1 MRTALFLAVMF
12 FPAFAFSLDVYVAPL
27 LYIDET
33 EEFSRDTGRAQS
45 DLLSSLWAVETGV
58 VLRFDRLK
66 DNRINPPQSLTD
78 AVTVCRNERIEYMLY
93 GYVTRGEYNIRAEIR
108 LFDYVNRR
116 VMESFFGMDDS
127 MHYDRLIEDMAKKI
141 LAYIGDIF
149 HLEIIPEKTGVMRL
163 SIPVSAGYWTPMDSG
178 WIETMIGTFTIGSG
192 LEFTPTDNLFVFRGM
207 TCYLST
213 GLDIKY
219 RLGAGNPSRYEAYNN
234 TLYIMMPVRLNVQ
247 LARQHEVFAG
257 LGFVYF
263 LEFFSMADKY
273 DESRSYVYNNVGL
286 NINFGYRFAINEVI
300 SLFFRNDF
308 DFLFNERSLITYSP
322 VIGMNIQVYNKG
334 TRQEW

>member
-1 MRTALFLAVMF
+1 MKVAVFLMFLLLQITAFG
-12 FPAFAFSLDVYVAPL
+12 LDVYVAPL

-33 EEFSRDTGRAQS
+33 EEFSRNTNRAQS
-45 DLLSSLWAVETGV
+45 DLMTALWAVETGV

-78 AVTVCRNERIEYMLY
+78 AVAVCRNERIDYMLY
-93 GYVTRGEYNIRAEIR
+93 GYVTRGEYNVRAEIR

-127 MHYDRLIEDMAKKI
+127 MHYDRLMEDMAHKI

-149 HLEIIPEKTGVMRL
+149 HLEIIPDKIGMMRL
-163 SIPVSAGYWTPMDSG
+163 SIPVSLGYWTPMDSG
-178 WIETMIGTFTIGSG
+178 WVETMLGTFVAGSG
-192 LEFTPTDNLFVFRGM
+192 LEIIPTDNLFIFRGK

-213 GLDIKY
+213 GIDIKY
-219 RLGAGNPSRYEAYNN
+219 RLGVGNPAGYEAYNS
-234 TLYIMMPVRLNVQ
+234 TLYMMMPVRLNIQ
-247 LARQHEVFAG
+247 LERHHEVFAG

-263 LEFFSMADKY
+263 LEFFSMTEKY
-273 DESRSYVYNNVGL
+273 DISRSYVFNNVGL
-286 NINFGYRFAINEVI
+286 NISFGYRLMINETI
-300 SLFFRNDF
+300 SIFFRNDF

-322 VIGMNIQVYNKG
+322 VIGMNIQVYDREA
-334 TRQEW
+334 RQKW

>member
-1 MRTALFLAVMF
+1 MKTALFVAVMF

-33 EEFSRDTGRAQS
+33 AEFSRDTGRAQS
-45 DLLSSLWAVETGV
+45 DLLTALWAVETGV
-58 VLRFDRLK
+58 ALRFDRLK

-127 MHYDRLIEDMAKKI
+127 MHYDRLIEDMANKI

-149 HLEIIPEKTGVMRL
+149 HLEIMPDKTGVMRF
-163 SIPVSAGYWTPMDSG
+163 SIPVTTGYWTPMDGG
-178 WIETMIGTFTIGSG
+178 WVNTMLGTVAVGSG
-192 LEFTPTDNLFVFRGM
+192 LEFTPTDNLFVFRGK

-219 RLGAGNPSRYEAYNN
+219 RLGVGNPSGYEAYNN
-234 TLYIMMPVRLNVQ
+234 TLYLTMPARLNIL
-247 LARQHEVFAG
+247 LARQHEVFMG
-257 LGFVYF
+257 MGFVYF
-263 LEFFSMADKY
+263 LEFFSMTDKY
-273 DESRSYVYNNVGL
+273 DKSRNYVFNNVGL
-286 NINFGYRFAINEVI
+286 NINFGYRFSINDVI
-300 SLFFRNDF
+300 SIFFRNDF